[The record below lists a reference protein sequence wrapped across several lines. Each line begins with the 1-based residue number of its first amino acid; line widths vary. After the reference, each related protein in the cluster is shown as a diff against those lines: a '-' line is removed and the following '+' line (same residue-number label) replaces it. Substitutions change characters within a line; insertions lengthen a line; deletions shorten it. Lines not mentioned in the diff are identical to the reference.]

1 MEKILYFFDIKNWEK
16 KVNQFR
22 INYCSESN
30 CCSIDNKALIYE
42 KMSNNEYISAILNI
56 LNCNGERIASAIH
69 TYKHKFMLR
78 KTKQKN
84 LRCISFRLNKNSL
97 NKCINIIFEKKILI
111 CFYILKIQ

>member
-30 CCSIDNKALIYE
+30 CCSIDNKALLYE

-56 LNCNGERIASAIH
+56 LNYNGERIASAIH

-78 KTKQKN
+78 KTKQKT
-84 LRCISFRLNKNSL
+84 LTFASRKRISGVYPFGST
-97 NKCINIIFEKKILI
+97 KI
-111 CFYILKIQ
+111 Y

>member
-1 MEKILYFFDIKNWEK
+1 MEKLLFDEKDMFSMEKILYFFDIKNWEK

-30 CCSIDNKALIYE
+30 CCSIDNKALLYE

-69 TYKHKFMLR
+69 TYKHKFMFR
-78 KTKQKN
+78 NTKQKT
-84 LRCISFRLNKNSL
+84 LTFASRKRISGVYPFGST
-97 NKCINIIFEKKILI
+97 KIH
-111 CFYILKIQ
+111 

>member
-1 MEKILYFFDIKNWEK
+1 MEKLLFDEKDMFSMEKSLYFFDIKNWEK

-30 CCSIDNKALIYE
+30 CCSIDNKALIYK

-78 KTKQKN
+78 KTKQ
-84 LRCISFRLNKNSL
+84 
-97 NKCINIIFEKKILI
+97 NI
-111 CFYILKIQ
+111 